1 MTTKNSK
8 TALITGVTGQDGS
21 YLAEQLLER
30 GYRVFGMVRRS
41 SQPSFS
47 RIEHLLDDL
56 ELLEGE
62 LGDTGSITRIVRAS
76 QPDELYNLAAQ
87 SHVKVSFDTPEYTA
101 DVTAVGALRL
111 LEAIRELSPKTRFYQ
126 ASSSELYGRVVEVP
140 QSETTPFHPRS
151 PYAVAKAYAFHIT
164 RNYREAYGLF
174 ACNGILFNHESPRRA
189 EAFVTRKIS
198 RAVARIK
205 LGAQETLALGN
216 LDASRDWG
224 FAGDYT
230 EGMWLMLQVNE
241 PQDYVL
247 AMGETHTVREF
258 CDLAFD
264 RIGMPLRWRGEGLEE
279 QGVDT
284 SGVVRVK
291 VDPQFFRPAEVDLLL
306 GDPSKAKEELDW
318 EPKTSFE
325 GLVHAM
331 VDHDVVLCAAEEHL
345 SKARA

>member
-1 MTTKNSK
+1 MSTANSK

-47 RIEHLLDDL
+47 RIEHLVGDL

-205 LGAQETLALGN
+205 LGVQETLSLGN

-230 EGMWLMLQVNE
+230 EGMWLMLQADE
-241 PQDYVL
+241 PQDFVL

-258 CDLAFD
+258 CDLAFA
-264 RIGMPLRWRGEGLEE
+264 RIGMPLEWRGEGLDE
-279 QGVDT
+279 QGVDA
-284 SGVVRVK
+284 SGAVRVK

-306 GDPSKAKEELDW
+306 GDPTKAKTELGW
-318 EPKTSFE
+318 HPKMSFE

-331 VDHDVVLCAAEEHL
+331 VDHDVVLCAAEEQV
-345 SKARA
+345 SKARV